1 MTGSGSSLTKLVSA
15 LLFILP
21 LTSAWS
27 AHRRNLRRQ
36 EPEREVRDLRGLDVY
51 LTTRAGN
58 GTESTA
64 GTFWLSEITHRGAPA
79 FNANP
84 TGYRV
89 FRNVKDYGAKGDG
102 TTDDTV
108 AINNAIAD
116 GGRCGRGCDSSTIAP
131 ALIYFPVGTYL
142 VSNPVIAMYYSQLVG
157 DPLNMPTI
165 KGSPSFQGI
174 GIIDSDP
181 YEPDGSN
188 WYTNQN
194 NFFRSVRNLVIDTTA
209 MPLGAG
215 TGIHWQVAQASSLI
229 NLRFEM
235 SQAEGNSH
243 QGIFMDNGS
252 GGFMSDLI
260 FNGGKFGAFFGNQQF
275 MTRKLTF
282 NNCETAIYMN
292 WNWAWTFKS
301 VSINNCKI
309 GLDITTNGPAEQA
322 VSSVILLDSSIE
334 DTHIGVATVRGNSS
348 GFVSGGTLILDNVRL
363 TNVGKAIA
371 NTATNATIL
380 AGGSR
385 TIDMWGQGK
394 DHSSRNP
401 GGTTVQGNINRA
413 FPKPA
418 PLLAKGQ
425 KVIFERSRPQY
436 QELDVSQFVSVK
448 QNGAKGD
455 GITDDTA
462 AIQSILD
469 CNPGKVIY
477 FDHGAYV
484 ISDTVN
490 VPMNTRI
497 VGEVWPL
504 ILANGDAFK
513 DVNNPVP
520 VFKVGQEGDTGVVE
534 MSELIFETQGPQ
546 PGAILMEWNSRDPY
560 GKQGVNGLWD
570 VHFRVGG
577 SRGTNLEPE
586 QCAKKPEQ
594 NNTANPACFGAF
606 MHLHIKKTASLY
618 MENIWAWTSDHNL
631 DGPDFGQISIYN
643 GRGILTETT
652 EGPVWFY
659 STAAEHNVVYQYQL
673 QETKNIFMAMIQT
686 ETPYW
691 QSNPMVTAPF
701 PINPA
706 FNDPTYPGCTAK
718 TCKSWALRIIDST
731 NLLIYGAGLYSFF
744 ENYAQECVKTHTCQD
759 SIVSVEGENKLSFLN
774 LNTVGSKSMVDI
786 DGKPS
791 IAAAGH
797 ENPFVRTLMRFD
809 SA

>member
-1 MTGSGSSLTKLVSA
+1 MTGTKSSLTKLVSV
-15 LLFILP
+15 LFLVLP

-27 AHRRNLRRQ
+27 VRGRNLRRQ
-36 EPEREVRDLRGLDVY
+36 EFDREIRDVHSVDVH
-51 LTTRAGN
+51 LAASPGN
-58 GTESTA
+58 GTVSTA
-64 GTFWLSEITHRGAPA
+64 GAFWLSEIAHCGAPA
-79 FNANP
+79 FNPNP

-102 TTDDTV
+102 IADDTI

-116 GGRCGRGCDSSTIAP
+116 GGRCGKGCDSSTIAP
-131 ALIYFPVGTYL
+131 ALVYFPAGTYL
-142 VSNPVIAMYYSQLVG
+142 VSKPVVAMYYSQLVG

-165 KGSPSFQGI
+165 KGAPSFQGI

-181 YEPDGSN
+181 YEPGGSN

-194 NFFRSVRNLVIDTTA
+194 NFFRSIRNLVIDTTA

-215 TGIHWQVAQASSLI
+215 TGMHWQVAQASSLI

-235 SQAEGNSH
+235 SQEEGNSH
-243 QGIFMDNGS
+243 QGIFMENGS
-252 GGFMSDLI
+252 GGFMSDLT

-275 MTRKLTF
+275 MTRNLTF
-282 NNCETAIYMN
+282 NNCGTAIYMN

-301 VSINNCKI
+301 VSICNCKI
-309 GLDITTNGPAEQA
+309 GLGITANGPAEQA

-334 DTHIGVATVRGNSS
+334 DTPIGVATVRGNSS
-348 GFVSGGTLILDNVRL
+348 GFASGGTLILDNVQL
-363 TNVGKAIA
+363 TNVGKAVA
-371 NTATNATIL
+371 NPTTNATIL

-394 DHSSRNP
+394 DHSKKNP
-401 GGTTVQGNINRA
+401 GGRTVQGKINRA
-413 FPKPA
+413 FPKPT
-418 PLLAKGQ
+418 PLLAEGRKI
-425 KVIFERSRPQY
+425 IFERSRPQY
-436 QELDVSQFVSVK
+436 QDLDISQFISVK
-448 QNGAKGD
+448 ENGAKGD
-455 GITDDTA
+455 GDTDDTA

-484 ISDTVN
+484 ISSTVN

-497 VGEVWPL
+497 VGEAWPL

-534 MSELIFETQGPQ
+534 MSELVFETRGPQ
-546 PGAILMEWNSRDPY
+546 PGAILMEWNSRDPV
-560 GKQGVNGLWD
+560 GQQGVNGLWD

-577 SRGTNLEPE
+577 SRGTDLEPE
-586 QCAKKPEQ
+586 HCAKRPEQ
-594 NNTANPACFGAF
+594 NNTANTRCFGAF

-631 DGPDFGQISIYN
+631 DGPDFGQVSIYN

-673 QETKNIFMAMIQT
+673 QQTKNIFMAMIQT

-691 QSNPMVTAPF
+691 ESNPMVTSPF

-706 FNDPTYPGCTAK
+706 FNDPAYPGCTAK
-718 TCKSWALRIIDST
+718 TCKSWALRIIDSIDV
-731 NLLIYGAGLYSFF
+731 LVYSAGLYSFF
-744 ENYAQECVKTHTCQD
+744 ENYAQECVRTHTCQD
-759 SIVSVEGENKLSFLN
+759 SIVSVEGSNKLSLLN
-774 LNTVGSKSMVDI
+774 LNTVGSESMVDI

-791 IAAAGH
+791 ITAAGH

-809 SA
+809 SV